1 MAFDLPVHVHDL
13 TRRLFNGAALVAALG
28 LCIAVTGI
36 PGAVA
41 EDGTGHHKSAHRA
54 PHVQVQ
60 GVGTSQALPDI
71 AMIEAGVVT
80 VSKSAG
86 DAMARNNTRMVAV
99 LAAAKAAGIAT
110 NDVQTSALR
119 LTPRTDTR
127 QGGQDRMPNVVGYR
141 AENRARITARDL
153 PGLGRLLD
161 ALVAVG
167 ANVLNG
173 PHFGLTDPNAA
184 RDAARR
190 LAFAD
195 ARRRAS
201 LYAAEAGLTL
211 GPVIMV
217 TEDGTG
223 PGHPQGRVMMLGA
236 ESAPIAPGELEF
248 TARIAVRFNL
258 LP

>member
-1 MAFDLPVHVHDL
+1 MVFDLPVHVHEM

-41 EDGTGHHKSAHRA
+41 EDGTGHHKRGQRT

-60 GVGTSQALPDI
+60 GVGTSQAVPDI
-71 AMIEAGVVT
+71 AMIGAGVVT

-201 LYAAEAGLTL
+201 LYAAEAGRTL

-217 TEDGTG
+217 TEDGGG
-223 PGHPQGRVMMLGA
+223 PGRPQGRVMMLGA

-248 TARIAVRFNL
+248 TARVMVRFKL